1 MSKVVG
7 ITLRLFSILFKLMG
21 VGCLVFA
28 YVVVSKIIESRTSA
42 WGYDFY
48 DYPELYLLTLTVAF
62 LVPVSG
68 AIVAFIASFF
78 LDIWVLIRI
87 QTKMIR
93 EINSYGRTETKHFL

>member
-1 MSKVVG
+1 MGRVVG
-7 ITLRLFSILFKLMG
+7 FTLRLFSILFKAMG

-28 YVVVSKIIESRTSA
+28 VILVSKIIESRTAA

-48 DYPELYLLTLTVAF
+48 DYPELYLLTLTVSF

-68 AIVAFIASFF
+68 AIVAFIASFL

-87 QTKMIR
+87 QGSQIKMIHD
-93 EINSYGRTETKHFL
+93 EVK

>member
-1 MSKVVG
+1 MSRIVG
-7 ITLRLFSILFKLMG
+7 ITLRSFSILFKFMG
-21 VGCLVFA
+21 IGCLILTFVM
-28 YVVVSKIIESRTSA
+28 VRTLVESKTVYNYSA
-42 WGYDFY
+42 
-48 DYPELYLLTLTVAF
+48 YPELYVLAVVVSF

-68 AIVAFIASFF
+68 AIVAFIASFL